1 MITFIWDWSLVWEA
15 LPGLLKGLEYTVLAT
30 LGGSA
35 VALVLGFTW
44 TLLRLA
50 NIPAVSP
57 IAVLI
62 VDFLRGTP
70 GLIQLYFIFYVLPSY
85 GLTLSIMTTGVLALG
100 ISFSGYTSE
109 VLRAGI
115 EAVAPGQWEACL
127 TMGLPIP
134 HVWVRI
140 ILPQAMRT
148 ALPMLGSYMIY
159 MFKDSAVL
167 STIGLSELLGK
178 GMEFGFLY
186 FRFTEPLTTVAA
198 LYFAVSYIASLAVR
212 RLEAAAHA

>member
-1 MITFIWDWSLVWEA
+1 MSFIWDWGLVWQA
-15 LPGLLKGLEYTVLAT
+15 LPSLLTGLEYTVIAT

-35 VALVLGFTW
+35 VALVLGFVW

-50 NIPAVSP
+50 SIPIISP

-62 VDFLRGTP
+62 VNFLRGTP

-85 GLTLSIMTTGVLALG
+85 GLTLSIMTTGILGLG

-127 TMGLPIP
+127 TTGLPIP
-134 HVWVRI
+134 HVWTHI

-159 MFKDSAVL
+159 MFKDSAIL

-198 LYFAVSYIASLAVR
+198 LYFVVSYIASRAVR
-212 RLEAAAHA
+212 ALEAAAHA

>member
-1 MITFIWDWSLVWEA
+1 MSFIWDWNLVWEA
-15 LPGLLKGLEYTVLAT
+15 LPGLLTGLKYTIIAT
-30 LGGSA
+30 LGGST
-35 VALVLGFTW
+35 VALVLGFVW

-50 NIPAVSP
+50 SIPIVSP
-57 IAVLI
+57 MAVLI
-62 VDFLRGTP
+62 VNFLRGTP
-70 GLIQLYFIFYVLPSY
+70 GLIQLYFIFYVLPAY
-85 GLTLSIMTTGVLALG
+85 GLTLSIMTTGMLALG

-115 EAVAPGQWEACL
+115 ESVAPGQWEACL
-127 TMGLPIP
+127 AIGLPIP
-134 HVWVRI
+134 HVWTRI

-148 ALPMLGSYMIY
+148 ALPMLGSYLIY

-167 STIGLSELLGK
+167 STIGLTELLGK

-198 LYFAVSYIASLAVR
+198 LYFVVSYIASRVVR
-212 RLEAAAHA
+212 ALETAAHA

>member
-1 MITFIWDWSLVWEA
+1 MSFVWDWSLVWAA
-15 LPGLLKGLEYTVLAT
+15 LPSLLIGLEYTLIAT

-35 VALVLGFTW
+35 VALVLGFVW

-50 NIPAVSP
+50 SIPVISP
-57 IAVLI
+57 LAVLI
-62 VDFLRGTP
+62 VNFLRGTP

-85 GLTLSIMTTGVLALG
+85 GLTLSIMTTGMLALG
-100 ISFSGYTSE
+100 IGFSGYTSE

-115 EAVAPGQWEACL
+115 ESVAPGQWEACL
-127 TMGLPIP
+127 AIGLPIP
-134 HVWVRI
+134 HVWTRI

-148 ALPMLGSYMIY
+148 ALPMLGSYLIY

-167 STIGLSELLGK
+167 STIGLSELLSK

-198 LYFAVSYIASLAVR
+198 LYFAVSYIASRGVR
-212 RLEAAAHA
+212 ALEAKAHA